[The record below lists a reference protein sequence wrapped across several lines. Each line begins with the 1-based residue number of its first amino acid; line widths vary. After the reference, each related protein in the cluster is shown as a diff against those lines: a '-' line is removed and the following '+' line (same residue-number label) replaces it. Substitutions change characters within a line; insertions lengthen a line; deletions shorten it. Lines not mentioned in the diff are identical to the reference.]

1 MNNVPRLQT
10 GNPVEQAGCFSVSAG
25 TAEQISVPYTGIRKF
40 DSKEQFYAFT
50 DMLRAHAMR
59 WKEGDELLPTD
70 ALLALSTCYEDK
82 RVVVLCR
89 RTAILG

>member
-1 MNNVPRLQT
+1 
-10 GNPVEQAGCFSVSAG
+10 
-25 TAEQISVPYTGIRKF
+25 
-40 DSKEQFYAFT
+40 
-50 DMLRAHAMR
+50 MLRAHAMR